1 MYVEMNDFVR
11 YLEHVRRYSHHT
23 ILSYQTD
30 LTQFIQHLQ
39 EEDSDIQPHHIDVR
53 HIKNFLSYLLSL
65 GLQRRSITRKLSTI
79 KSFFRYLF
87 RHGVIEANPASV
99 VQAPKV
105 GKRLPTVLSIDQARK
120 LMTLPSGSTFE
131 GLRDRA
137 ILELLYGC
145 GLRLSEVIGLK
156 WQKIDLAAD
165 SIRILGKGQ
174 KERLVPLGS
183 YAKKAL
189 KVYKEKREA
198 HLSER
203 ELEGDENLF
212 LSKKGKKL
220 YPLAIQKMVRVNME
234 QLTEQDKLSPHVL
247 RHTFATHLLDRGAD
261 LFAVKELLGHASL
274 STTQIYTHVSME
286 RLKQV
291 YSQAHPRATKK
302 T

>member
-1 MYVEMNDFVR
+1 MNDFIR
-11 YLEHVRRYSHHT
+11 YLENVRRYSQNT
-23 ILSYQTD
+23 ILSYQND
-30 LTQFIQHLQ
+30 LSQFIQHLQ
-39 EEDSDIQPHHIDVR
+39 EDDKDIQPHHIDVR

-87 RHGVIEANPASV
+87 RHGVIESNPAAV

-105 GKRLPTVLSIDQARK
+105 GKRLPTVLSIEQARK
-120 LMTLPSGSTFE
+120 LMTLPPGNTFE
-131 GLRDRA
+131 GLRDRS
-137 ILELLYGC
+137 ILELFYGC
-145 GLRLSEVIGLK
+145 GLRLSEILDLT
-156 WQKIDLAAD
+156 WQKIDLAGD

-183 YAKKAL
+183 FAKAAL
-189 KVYKEKREA
+189 RAYKEKRGEHISKLEIEA
-198 HLSER
+198 DTE
-203 ELEGDENLF
+203 LF

-220 YPLAIQKMVRVNME
+220 YPLAVQKMVRKYME
-234 QLTEQDKLSPHVL
+234 QLSEQDKLSPHVL

-302 T
+302 S

>member
-1 MYVEMNDFVR
+1 MYVEMNDFIR
-11 YLEHVRRYSHHT
+11 YLENVRRYSHNT
-23 ILSYQTD
+23 ILSYQND
-30 LTQFIQHLQ
+30 LSQFIQHLQ
-39 EEDSDIQPHHIDVR
+39 EDDKDIQPHHIDVR

-87 RHGVIEANPASV
+87 RHGVIESNPAAV

-105 GKRLPTVLSIDQARK
+105 GKRLPTVLSIEQARK
-120 LMTLPSGSTFE
+120 LMTLPPGNTFE
-131 GLRDRA
+131 GLRDRS
-137 ILELLYGC
+137 ILELFYGC
-145 GLRLSEVIGLK
+145 GLRLSEILDLT
-156 WQKIDLAAD
+156 WQKIDLAGD

-183 YAKKAL
+183 FAKAAL
-189 KVYKEKREA
+189 RAYKEKRGE
-198 HLSER
+198 HIS
-203 ELEGDENLF
+203 ELEIEADTELF

-220 YPLAIQKMVRVNME
+220 YPLAVQKMVRKYME
-234 QLTEQDKLSPHVL
+234 QLSEQDKLSPHVL

-302 T
+302 S

>member
-1 MYVEMNDFVR
+1 MYVEMNDFIR
-11 YLEHVRRYSHHT
+11 YLENVRRYSQNT
-23 ILSYQTD
+23 ILSYQND
-30 LTQFIQHLQ
+30 LSQFIQHLQ
-39 EEDSDIQPHHIDVR
+39 EDDKDIQPHHIDVR

-87 RHGVIEANPASV
+87 RHGVIESNPAAV

-105 GKRLPTVLSIDQARK
+105 GKRLPTVLSIEQARK
-120 LMTLPSGSTFE
+120 LMTLPPGNTFE
-131 GLRDRA
+131 GLRDRS
-137 ILELLYGC
+137 ILELFYGC
-145 GLRLSEVIGLK
+145 GLRLSEILDLT
-156 WQKIDLAAD
+156 WQKIDLAGD

-183 YAKKAL
+183 FAKAAL
-189 KVYKEKREA
+189 RAYKEKRGEHISKLEIEA
-198 HLSER
+198 DTE
-203 ELEGDENLF
+203 LF

-220 YPLAIQKMVRVNME
+220 YPLAVQKMVRKYME
-234 QLTEQDKLSPHVL
+234 QLSEQDKLSPHVL

-302 T
+302 S